1 MTHSS
6 NIYSQGQGT
15 ISTAQFPS
23 YPVQQTRNP
32 SSSDIKGQF
41 GLYPIG
47 QNWINTTDGSVFELV
62 SFTSSG
68 GTITANWTAL
78 NTAGA
83 SGILTLTGNSGGSV
97 SGDGLR
103 NLNLVGGTGVDV
115 VGSPGTNTLTF
126 SLTGGGAAID
136 SIAIDKSTSPGTSP
150 VVPNGS
156 GLVTITGGQV
166 AAGSNTTAIQTNSIA
181 ANSFSVQVQRSNA
194 EASSTVGS
202 NGVSHYNS
210 ADFSVDSNG
219 FVSLTSSGV
228 TRLVNVD
235 ANTPPGTDPVTPAS
249 GGAITVTG
257 GQVAAGTTAN
267 VIQTNSLAANTY
279 TIQVQRSST
288 SVGSNVALNGVA
300 HFNSADFTIDANGF
314 VSAIGGGGGS
324 GFTVVNVQ
332 TFPST
337 GTYTPTAGMAYCAV
351 QMVGGGGGGG
361 GASIDGGAQSPSG
374 SGGGGGQYAFQ
385 VFSAATIGASK
396 AVTIGAG
403 GAGGVGAAD
412 GSNGGT
418 TSLGALLS
426 VSGGVKG
433 QYMRTN
439 GPIQEGGDGGQALVG
454 SASYSSFGGGG
465 GYAINVGGAVVSG
478 AGGSSLLSPG
488 GKARGIAANG
498 VSGGGYGGGGSGG
511 VASAGVPATG
521 GTGDNGVVIITE
533 FIS

>member
-1 MTHSS
+1 MTNST
-6 NIYSQGQGT
+6 NLYTQGT
-15 ISTAQFPS
+15 GTLSSAQFPS

-62 SFTSSG
+62 SFNSSG

-83 SGILTLTGNSGGSV
+83 SGILTITGDSGGTV
-97 SGDGLR
+97 DGDGLR
-103 NLNLVGGTGVDV
+103 NINLVGGTGVSV
-115 VGSPGTNTLTF
+115 VGSPGSHSLTF

-136 SIAIDKSTSPGTSP
+136 SIAIDKSTPPGASP
-150 VVPNGS
+150 VLPNGT

-181 ANSFSVQVQRSNA
+181 ANSFSVQVQRSQA

-210 ADFSVDSNG
+210 ADFSIDSNG
-219 FVSLTSSGV
+219 FVSLTSTGV

-235 ANTPPGTDPVTPAS
+235 ANTAPGTDPVVPAS

-257 GQVAAGTTAN
+257 GQVAAATTAN

-279 TIQVQRSST
+279 TVQVQRSST

-300 HFNSADFTIDANGF
+300 HFNAADFTIDTNGF

-324 GFTVVNVQ
+324 GFTVVNIQ
-332 TFPST
+332 TFT
-337 GTYTPTAGMAYCAV
+337 GNGTYTPTTGMLYCVA
-351 QMVGGGGGGG
+351 QLVGGGGGGG

-374 SGGGGGQYAFQ
+374 SGGGGGQCAVS
-385 VFSAATIGASK
+385 VFDAATIGASK

-403 GAGGVGAAD
+403 GAGGVGVAD
-412 GSNGGT
+412 GVDGGT

-439 GPIQEGGDGGQALVG
+439 GPIQEGGDGGQAIVG
-454 SASYSSFGGGG
+454 TPSYSSFGGGG
-465 GYAINVGGAVVSG
+465 GYSINVGGAIVSG
-478 AGGSSLLSPG
+478 CGGSSLLSPG
-488 GKARGIAANG
+488 GKARGIPANG

-511 VASAGVPATG
+511 VASVGVPATG
-521 GTGDNGVVIITE
+521 GTGDSGVVIITE
-533 FIS
+533 YIA